1 MDKETAEQL
10 RTTKALYDAGV
21 LTEEEYSSKKNELLH
36 APAVVVAQPPAN
48 EHGGVVEGH
57 VVAVQ
62 PQKVHPEPRPQEDI
76 LAKRCECERR
86 CECGIRPERPTKKDG
101 KPDYGF
107 RWDGEVQKW
116 VGNHRSNEESA
127 RAATLI
133 QAKARR
139 SAALKDYQ
147 LPPGATSATSLQGC
161 WLGLGIGLTGIGG
174 PGGAVPVP
182 LGGPWCFQLEAHG
195 HNRLRMT
202 NQCGIPIYPD
212 TCCSH
217 GKFYSRERGSKKNMF
232 KMKENKDCCNT
243 LDFHNSSCLTFYG
256 CQWICFCCLP
266 VMCRIPF
273 SGPSR
278 TALPEVAPA
287 PSITV
292 QPGLAAPRGEQEQV
306 KYAAEPE
313 AYSSPHN

>member
-1 MDKETAEQL
+1 MDEETAEAL
-10 RTTKALYDAGV
+10 TRTKALYDAGV
-21 LTEEEYSSKKNELLH
+21 LTEEEWLAKKEELLH

-48 EHGGVVEGH
+48 EHGGVVQGH

-62 PQKVHPEPRPQEDI
+62 PQKIHPEPRSQEDI
-76 LAKRCECERR
+76 LA
-86 CECGIRPERPTKKDG
+86 I
-101 KPDYGF
+101 YG
-107 RWDGEVQKW
+107 
-116 VGNHRSNEESA
+116 SNEEAS

-133 QAKARR
+133 QAEARR
-139 SAALKDYQ
+139 SAALKDYP

-232 KMKENKDCCNT
+232 KKKENKDCCNT